1 MGILTFSFKDYRHA
15 KEFARTGQ
23 LNYRYIDI
31 AWKMSKSQFG
41 FRAIR
46 GGFQFHQYCLVNGDE
61 NRCSLFFINIIQEI
75 TDWQLRVCTDLLWY
89 LLSLEVSRSS
99 FD

>member
-61 NRCSLFFINIIQEI
+61 NRCSLFYQYNTGNNRLAAQGMYRFALVSFI
-75 TDWQLRVCTDLLWY
+75 
-89 LLSLEVSRSS
+89 SRSQ
-99 FD
+99 